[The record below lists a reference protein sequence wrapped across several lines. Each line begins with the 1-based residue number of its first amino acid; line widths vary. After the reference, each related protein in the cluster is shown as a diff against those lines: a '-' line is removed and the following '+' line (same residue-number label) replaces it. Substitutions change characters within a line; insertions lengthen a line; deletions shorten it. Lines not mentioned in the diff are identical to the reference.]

1 MTHNI
6 PRKSQ
11 IIFTLL
17 LVGLLGLTLSLYTAG
32 LPGRFMLDDET
43 NLYRLNL
50 LNNNPSLDSLI
61 TYVAD
66 GLSSALGRPL
76 SLISFAAQFYS
87 WPNDPGAFKYINI
100 MIHLLNGMLI
110 LILSRQLLRFMRI
123 DGTHSLFYALAISAL
138 WLLHPIQISTVLY
151 VVQRMTQL
159 SCFFMLL
166 GLICYFRGRQQQID
180 NPSRVSI
187 PLLWMSMGIGAGG
200 ILAILSKENGIL
212 LPFYVLVVE
221 FTLLQN
227 SPVQNDSRPRL
238 WRYWR
243 NLFLYFP
250 VLLLLLY
257 LAYSFNTFIANYHH
271 REFNMLERV
280 LTETRVLSH
289 YIFKI
294 FVIQPSSYGLFQDDF
309 SLSKSIINPI
319 TTLSSILF
327 MLGLIT
333 LGFVYRQR
341 QPILAFVIFWF
352 FVSHILESGFIP
364 LEIYFEHRNY
374 LALFS
379 LALGMVI
386 FSVWLFRRIKSSL
399 IISVTVIAACGWVLI
414 MLVVTAQE
422 ISLWG
427 KPLLQAQIWGKER
440 PWSKRAQVTRVNVY
454 ALYGQYKKASTSL
467 HELFKKFPHNA
478 EIYFSLFQLQCLD
491 QRITLYDFNGILK
504 RLEKSKTSYAAITT
518 LAKIMLLKE
527 QKKCAGLKNSQL
539 EQLLSVLIVNK
550 RFSSQLADLY
560 FLKARFYLLDKSLAK
575 ALHFLDLSWKKQPRM
590 MVKMYQI
597 QVYAY
602 QKQYKSSYQHILTA
616 KKYLKSHFKERFLF
630 QEELGKWEKLIL
642 AALNQGSTK

>member
-6 PRKSQ
+6 RRKPQ
-11 IIFTLL
+11 IVFTLL
-17 LVGLLGLTLSLYTAG
+17 LIGLLGLTLYLYATG

-50 LNNNPSLDSLI
+50 LNNNQSLDSLV
-61 TYVAD
+61 TYIAD
-66 GLSSALGRPL
+66 GLSSALGRPI
-76 SLISFAAQFYS
+76 SLLSFAAQFYS

-100 MIHLLNGMLI
+100 MIHLLNGILI
-110 LILSRQLLRFMRI
+110 LILSRQLFRFMRI
-123 DGTHSLFYALAISAL
+123 DSTYSLFYALGISAL

-151 VVQRMTQL
+151 IVQRMTQL

-166 GLICYFRGRQQQID
+166 GMICYFHGRKQLID
-180 NPSRVSI
+180 KPLRVTA
-187 PLLWMSMGIGAGG
+187 PLLWMSLGIGAGG

-212 LPFYVLVVE
+212 LPFYVLAIE

-227 SPVQNDSRPRL
+227 TPLQNNPRPRL

-250 VLLLLLY
+250 VLLLVLY

-280 LTETRVLSH
+280 LTESRVLSH

-309 SLSKSIINPI
+309 TLSKSLINPI
-319 TTLSSILF
+319 TTLFSVVF

-333 LGFVYRQR
+333 LGFIYRQR
-341 QPILAFVIFWF
+341 QPVLAFVIFWF
-352 FVSHILESGFIP
+352 FISHILESGFIP

-379 LALGMVI
+379 LALGTVL
-386 FSVWLFRRIKSSL
+386 FCAWLFKRIQSKL
-399 IISVTVIAACGWVLI
+399 IVSVSVVTVCAWLLI

-454 ALYGQYKKASTSL
+454 ALYGQYKKASSSL
-467 HELFKKFPHNA
+467 HELFEKFPRNA

-491 QRITLYDFNGILK
+491 QRITMYDFDGILK

-527 QKKCAGLKNSQL
+527 QKKCAGLNNSQL
-539 EQLLSVLIVNK
+539 EKLLSVLIVNK

-560 FLKARFYLLDKSLAK
+560 FLKARFYLLDKALAK
-575 ALHFLDLSWKKQPRM
+575 ALYFLDLSWKKQPRM

-602 QKQYKSSYQHILTA
+602 QKQYKTSYQHIMTA

-630 QEELGKWEKLIL
+630 QEELGKWEKLIST
-642 AALNQGSTK
+642 ALSKDLTK